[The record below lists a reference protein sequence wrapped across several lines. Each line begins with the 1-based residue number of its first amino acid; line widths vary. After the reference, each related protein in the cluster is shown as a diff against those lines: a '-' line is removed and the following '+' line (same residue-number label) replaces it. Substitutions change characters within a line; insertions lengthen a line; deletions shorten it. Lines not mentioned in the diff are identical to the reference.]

1 VLGLARPEYSR
12 DQGSSEEEFGSTV
25 LPPPPEVHASG
36 NGSTLLWR
44 APSATRPRTELARHP
59 LLCIA
64 AGSSASPGLPRSRVP
79 WPPRF
84 LVTLLRARAGSPAS
98 VATRGTGE
106 PAAESRVQRGH
117 PVVVVVA
124 GGSGGTGRTTL
135 AVEVAT
141 ALAAAVPGGARRVLL
156 VDADAVH
163 PDLDLKLGIAD
174 LDSDRCP
181 NARIDRLLLQLPELA
196 DKRVHLDSLLWVD
209 PQSGVRAL
217 LAPERAVEI
226 GREQLD
232 YLYTYIVA
240 PAFDAIVVDAGPA
253 VDIPTGPLAGSA
265 AFWLALADAILVP
278 LRPTL
283 SNARSAME
291 GIRLFDRTG
300 VPMERCRLVMGVDRA
315 EASTA
320 AIWQRR
326 LSEFVVVRWP
336 WAGDLARQASLA
348 HRPLSACDR
357 RFAQSIAS
365 LLPDLAA
372 VRRSGR

>member
-1 VLGLARPEYSR
+1 
-12 DQGSSEEEFGSTV
+12 
-25 LPPPPEVHASG
+25 
-36 NGSTLLWR
+36 
-44 APSATRPRTELARHP
+44 
-59 LLCIA
+59 
-64 AGSSASPGLPRSRVP
+64 
-79 WPPRF
+79 
-84 LVTLLRARAGSPAS
+84 
-98 VATRGTGE
+98 
-106 PAAESRVQRGH
+106 
-117 PVVVVVA
+117 
-124 GGSGGTGRTTL
+124 
-135 AVEVAT
+135 
-141 ALAAAVPGGARRVLL
+141 VLL

-336 WAGDLARQASLA
+336 WAEDLARQASLA

-365 LLPDLAA
+365 LLPDLAT